1 MMMLVVPV
9 AVALVCFIIY
19 AIDRRSKGEP
29 ISWESALKLSGFG
42 GMLASGVVF
51 ATGPEVVQEAV
62 NVAAEASPALAAAQE
77 MFVGV
82 PTF

>member
-1 MMMLVVPV
+1 
-9 AVALVCFIIY
+9 
-19 AIDRRSKGEP
+19 
-29 ISWESALKLSGFG
+29 
-42 GMLASGVVF
+42 MLASGVVF

-62 NVAAEASPALAAAQE
+62 NVATEAGPALAAAQE

>member
-1 MMMLVVPV
+1 MLIVIASL
-9 AVALVCFIIY
+9 AVALTCFIIY
-19 AIDRRSKGEP
+19 AIDRRVKNEK
-29 ISWESALKLSGFG
+29 ISWDSALKVTVLG
-42 GMLASGVVF
+42 GLLTSGVVF

-62 NVAAEASPALAAAQE
+62 KVVSENVPSLSSD

>member
-1 MMMLVVPV
+1 MLIVIASL
-9 AVALVCFIIY
+9 AVALTCFIIY
-19 AIDRRSKGEP
+19 AIDRRVKNEK
-29 ISWESALKLSGFG
+29 ISWDSALKVTVLG
-42 GMLASGVVF
+42 GLLTSGVVF

-62 NVAAEASPALAAAQE
+62 KVVSENVPLPTSD

>member
-1 MMMLVVPV
+1 MMILIAPI

-29 ISWESALKLSGFG
+29 ISWDSALKLSGFG

-51 ATGPEVVQEAV
+51 AASPEAVQETV
-62 NVAAEASPALAAAQE
+62 KVVAESAPALASAQE

>member
-1 MMMLVVPV
+1 MLLIVPV

-51 ATGPEVVQEAV
+51 ATGPEAVHEGVKVV
-62 NVAAEASPALAAAQE
+62 AEAAPAAVAAAQE